1 MNTSLYRV
9 YVERKEGFK
18 LEAQRLFTEIKDFV
32 GIKTL
37 EDLRY
42 FNRYDIEGLDARDF
56 KKACMQILGEPQSDN
71 LYFDN
76 LPENAG
82 NRLLAV
88 EYLPGQYDQR
98 ADSALQC
105 INLITKGIPAL
116 VRCARIYAFKG
127 DLSEKDFE
135 AIKKYI
141 INPVDS
147 REASFQIPKTL
158 KMELSEPGDIP
169 VLSGFSKMTEQEAE
183 AFREMLKEDIGGCCE
198 KLEAITGCKPQM
210 FFWPW
215 GHYTADALDAVSEL
229 GLIQFTVAKGTI
241 QAGDN
246 RKVLPRLGVSP
257 RWKKFRKNCFV
268 FRHPLLAAIH
278 DMFHTERVCFDGFR
292 GDSK

>member
-1 MNTSLYRV
+1 MLTMLMYHRILLQEHPEAVSVPMFRRQLDYLQRHYQILAPEEV
-9 YVERKEGFK
+9 LDYVHGKLRDAPRPYAALSFDDGWLDNWLFATEILKARGLRATLAMSAGYLHEGALRKTESDEI
-18 LEAQRLFTEIKDFV
+18 LNLRMAEAQKRAAA
-32 GIKTL
+32 G
-37 EDLRY
+37 DLHSYVNISELKAMQDSGVWR
-42 FNRYDIEGLDARDF
+42 IEAHGTRHVKGSLGVSALAMPQD
-56 KKACMQILGEPQSDN
+56 GEP
-71 LYFDN
+71 
-76 LPENAG
+76 
-82 NRLLAV
+82 
-88 EYLPGQYDQR
+88 
-98 ADSALQC
+98 
-105 INLITKGIPAL
+105 
-116 VRCARIYAFKG
+116 
-127 DLSEKDFE
+127 
-135 AIKKYI
+135 
-141 INPVDS
+141 
-147 REASFQIPKTL
+147 
-158 KMELSEPGDIP
+158 
-169 VLSGFSKMTEQEAE
+169 AE
-183 AFREMLKEDIGGCCE
+183 AFREMLKEDIGGCCK